1 MDDSLTR
8 TQLQAAID
16 ELRRELAETRKRS
29 EVVETLIAGALDILR
44 GAHSIETTAD
54 LTAADWGARPESA
67 ELVPEEPDDPDE
79 LAGDAELGSQV
90 GKEIG
95 RPRTPPAEVG

>member
-1 MDDSLTR
+1 MDDPLTC

-16 ELRRELAETRKRS
+16 DLRRDLAQEQARAEDAERRMAAAL
-29 EVVETLIAGALDILR
+29 LILAVPASPR
-44 GAHSIETTAD
+44 
-54 LTAADWGARPESA
+54 LTAADWGARPEPA
-67 ELVPEEPDDPDE
+67 EEPPADPDE